1 MGIKTPDP
9 IKKIAIKKV
18 SGLIDRYLDRQLRLL
33 DNGTPEIDADVWS
46 CMEHISNKLKKEGK
60 IRAVSERLHEAELI
74 LKCVLE
80 KETSKRYLK
89 ALVLTYF
96 NSQSDNKG
104 K

>member
-1 MGIKTPDP
+1 MRTSKKAVKEIRSLIK
-9 IKKIAIKKV
+9 
-18 SGLIDRYLDRQLRLL
+18 RYLDRQLRLL

>member
-1 MGIKTPDP
+1 M
-9 IKKIAIKKV
+9 KKRFIA
-18 SGLIDRYLDRQLRLL
+18 
-33 DNGTPEIDADVWS
+33 TA
-46 CMEHISNKLKKEGK
+46 
-60 IRAVSERLHEAELI
+60 SERLYEAELI